1 MRKFLFLI
9 LVITV
14 VTSTSCEKYLDQQPM
29 SELSTGLFWKNAD
42 DVKLGMAGMYD
53 AMQRMLAHN
62 YIDWAEPRSD
72 NFKAASN
79 AESQLNLS
87 LNALD
92 ANAPQASWSAL
103 YAAVSQANFALKYIP
118 RIAQMN
124 AQVRDNYLAQAYAM
138 RAYCYFYAIRLWG
151 DVPLWLEPY
160 EDLKQDVHLPR
171 TPVDEILQTVIVPD
185 LEKAAGII
193 SPTATGSVWE
203 ISAGSI
209 LAMLTEVYAWKNDPL
224 KVLETS
230 QRLMALNKYKLAP
243 AADWKKLF
251 TDPGNTPEAIWSM
264 HWAFAQDGA
273 SGMAHRYG
281 SSNVTA
287 YYFIDSN
294 ALKLF
299 EANPGDIRR
308 HFTYDTTLVKA
319 STGVNKIGKFYPYEN
334 NKPVYPS
341 TTVSEGFYPL
351 YRYADVLLLRAEA
364 YNAINAPGYKTAAV
378 KLLNEVR
385 ERAKVPPYTESQFTT
400 QEELETAILNERQV
414 ELFGECKRWFD
425 LVRTGR
431 LIAVMDPVIKER
443 QRQKYFAQTGFG
455 DPRRVLLPISR
466 TALNENPKLTQNP
479 PYSE

>member
-1 MRKFLFLI
+1 MRKFFLMI
-9 LVITV
+9 LTVMV
-14 VTSTSCEKYLDQQPM
+14 VTGSSCEKFLDQQPL
-29 SELSTGLFWKNAD
+29 SELSTNLFWKNAED
-42 DVKLGMAGMYD
+42 AKLGMAGMYD
-53 AMQRMLAHN
+53 AMQRTLAHN

-103 YAAVSQANFALKYIP
+103 YATISQANFALKYVPLIGQ
-118 RIAQMN
+118 IN

-160 EDLKQDVHLPR
+160 EDLKQDVRLPR
-171 TPVDEILQTVIVPD
+171 TPADVILQTVIIPD

-193 SPTATGSVWE
+193 SPAAATSVWE
-203 ISAGSI
+203 LSAGSI
-209 LAMLTEVYAWKNDPL
+209 LAILTEVYAWKKDHA

-230 QRLMALNKYKLAP
+230 QRLMSLNKYRLAP

-251 TDPGNTPEAIWSM
+251 TDPSGTQEAIWSM

-281 SSNVTA
+281 SSNITS

-299 EANPGDIRR
+299 EANPADIRR
-308 HFTYDTTLVKA
+308 HFSYDTTLVKA

-351 YRYADVLLLRAEA
+351 YRYADILLLRAEA
-364 YNAINAPGYKTAAV
+364 HNAINSPGDKTAAV
-378 KLLNEVR
+378 KLLNEIR
-385 ERAKVPPYTESQFTT
+385 QRANAPLYTENQFAT
-400 QEELETAILNERQV
+400 QEALETAILNERQI
-414 ELFGECKRWFD
+414 ELFGEGKRWFD
-425 LVRTGR
+425 LIRTGR
-431 LIAVMDPVIKER
+431 LIDVMDPVIKER